1 MSPSPDLLA
10 GLRDIH
16 LPEPVSF
23 WPPAPGWWLALLL
36 LVLATAGAVL
46 WTRARRR
53 SLRRAA
59 LAELAE
65 LRSDYDASADA
76 ALLARRLSG
85 LVRRVA
91 LARFGAK
98 RVASLHGEAWCRF
111 LIESGKPGGF
121 TPALAGSLSHA
132 LYRRPDRETDGQAAA
147 WVEAAGRWI
156 RGNT

>member
-16 LPEPVSF
+16 LPEPVPF
-23 WPPAPGWWLALLL
+23 WPPAPGWWMLLALC
-36 LVLATAGAVL
+36 AGAVAAALL
-46 WTRARRR
+46 WGRARRR

-59 LAELAE
+59 LAELE
-65 LRSDYDASADA
+65 TLRRDFDAGADA
-76 ALLARRLSG
+76 ALLARGLSR

-91 LARFGAK
+91 LVRFGAK

-111 LIESGKPGGF
+111 LVESGGSGGF
-121 TPALAGSLSHA
+121 TPPLAGALAQA
-132 LYRRPDRETDGQAAA
+132 LYRRPDGETRHDASA
-147 WVEAAGRWI
+147 WIEAVRGWI